1 MTGFGRIR
9 SVSAKSVW
17 PLLLAL
23 GCAAQR
29 TEQGGAPTES
39 RKLPEVAA
47 SAPASA
53 RAITAPAAAA
63 TVLAAAAPKVRAS
76 ERQCLEQPAQD
87 FLLRDGQ
94 IAKIGAPAAE
104 RRAIEAAR
112 KRSIDYRTLH
122 YGRFPGVGNRAD
134 NPHPP
139 RFYAKLTKFMGL
151 PIVLHEKVL
160 PALACV
166 EAALS
171 RECGE
176 HPYQPKSVGG
186 LRLDNTFK
194 DYEISNHV
202 YGIALDI
209 DPDLN
214 PCCNCVGKW
223 SRAEAC
229 TKTVRSPFERMAMPK
244 CWVDVFER
252 YGFHWLGHD
261 ELEDTMHFEFLG
273 DPDRILG

>member
-1 MTGFGRIR
+1 
-9 SVSAKSVW
+9 VW

-23 GCAAQR
+23 GCAAER
-29 TEQGGAPTES
+29 TEQGDAPTES
-39 RKLPEVAA
+39 RASPQVAA
-47 SAPASA
+47 SAPA
-53 RAITAPAAAA
+53 ITAPSTTAPTTTAA
-63 TVLAAAAPKVRAS
+63 VLVAAAPKAAGATQQ
-76 ERQCLEQPAQD
+76 QCLEQWAQD

-112 KRSIDYRTLH
+112 KRSIDYRTRH

-151 PIVLHEKVL
+151 PVVLHEKVL

-171 RECGE
+171 RECRE

-194 DYEISNHV
+194 DYEVSNHV

-223 SRAEAC
+223 SRDEAC
-229 TKTVRSPFERMAMPK
+229 TKTVKSPFERMAMPK

-273 DPDRILG
+273 DPERILGSDG

>member
-1 MTGFGRIR
+1 VTVW
-9 SVSAKSVW
+9 SV
-17 PLLLAL
+17 LLAL
-23 GCAAQR
+23 GCATQR

-39 RKLPEVAA
+39 YTSPNVTP
-47 SAPASA
+47 SAPA
-53 RAITAPAAAA
+53 ITALTRAAPVPTATVLGAVSPAAAG
-63 TVLAAAAPKVRAS
+63 APEPRC
-76 ERQCLEQPAQD
+76 REQPAQT

-112 KRSIDYRTLH
+112 KRSIDYRTRQ
-122 YGRFPGVGNRAD
+122 YGRFPGVGSRSD

-151 PIVLHEKVL
+151 PVVLHEKVL

-171 RECGE
+171 RECRE
-176 HPYQPKSVGG
+176 HPYQPKAVGG

-194 DYEISNHV
+194 DYEVSNHV
-202 YGIALDI
+202 YGIAIDI
-209 DPDLN
+209 DPDHN
-214 PCCNCVGKW
+214 PCCHCVGKW
-223 SRAEAC
+223 SQHPAC
-229 TKTVRSPFERMAMPK
+229 TKTVSSPFERMAMPK
-244 CWVDVFER
+244 CWVEVFER

-273 DPDRILG
+273 DPDRILSADGRR